1 LNKVNG
7 INLRQEISDMKYFIP
22 PKMMKN
28 LQIIFFLS
36 TIILW
41 ACKKTDNN
49 TTPKDVVI
57 CYTFDEGFTGRVRHT
72 LLSTSLKNMEQHEL
86 HKTSQKVV
94 LSKSEMKDILAVLEK
109 NDFKTIATISMPVAD
124 RGGVQ
129 LEMRYGN
136 GTVRILK
143 SDANDSFVKESDKPR
158 FQNCK
163 EAVEKHLKKASN
175 GFPVEEK

>member
-1 LNKVNG
+1 
-7 INLRQEISDMKYFIP
+7 
-22 PKMMKN
+22 MKN
-28 LQIIFFLS
+28 LQIVLFLS
-36 TIILW
+36 IFTLG
-41 ACKKTDNN
+41 ACKKSENN

-86 HKTSQKVV
+86 HKNSQKVV
-94 LSKSEMKDILAVLEK
+94 LSKSEMKTIVQAFEK
-109 NDFKTIATISMPVAD
+109 NDFKTIATSSMPVAD

-136 GTVRILK
+136 GSVRILK
-143 SDANDSFVKESDKPR
+143 SDANDSFVKEADRPR

-163 EAVEKHLKKASN
+163 EAVEKHLKTASN
-175 GFPVEEK
+175 SSPAEEK